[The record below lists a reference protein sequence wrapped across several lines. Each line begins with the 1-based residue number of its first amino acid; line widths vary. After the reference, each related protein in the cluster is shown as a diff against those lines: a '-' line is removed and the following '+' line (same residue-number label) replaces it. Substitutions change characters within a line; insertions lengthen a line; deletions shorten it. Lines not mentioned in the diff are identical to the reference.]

1 MAYMINMEKPINV
14 IIVPV
19 FMVLYYILFRKTFLF
34 FYYIVVNILFNML
47 KNKIYMLICVFI
59 ILGFAFLSSYS
70 NQKIVF
76 LDKQRLCDFLLS
88 DSDNYYQTFT
98 KQDMMVRKIG
108 NLQEYHAL
116 IEESVSDFT
125 PTQKESILKCVQ
137 LADDF
142 FNGIELP
149 WFHGYRASQIPWKFG
164 CVVGNKYEEGL
175 PHTRMDTIIL
185 PSSAVNQPDKSL
197 VSLLIHEKVHVYQK
211 CYPKDID
218 HYCQKYNLTIVGKR
232 NNNDNIRANPDTDA
246 NIYGRMNGGA
256 IFAME
261 YNTNPTSISDTREED
276 REDHP
281 NEKMAYEIAGMY
293 NK

>member
-1 MAYMINMEKPINV
+1 MISMENPINV

-76 LDKQRLCDFLLS
+76 LGKQRLCDFLLS
-88 DSDNYYQTFT
+88 DSDNYYKTFT
-98 KQDMMVRKIG
+98 KQDRMVRKID
-108 NLQEYHAL
+108 NINDYHRL
-116 IEESVSDFT
+116 IEQSVGEFT
-125 PTQKESILKCVQ
+125 PTQKESISKCVEI
-137 LADDF
+137 ADGF
-142 FNGIELP
+142 FKGIETP

-175 PHTRMDTIIL
+175 PHTRLDTIIL
-185 PSSAVNQPDKSL
+185 PSNAVNQPDKAL

-211 CYPKDID
+211 CYPGDISR
-218 HYCQKYNLTIVGKR
+218 YSQKYNLTIVGKR
-232 NNNDNIRANPDTDA
+232 TTTDNIRANPDTNSD
-246 NIYGRMNGGA
+246 IYGSNSGT

-261 YNTNPTSISDTREED
+261 YNANPTSISDTRGD
-276 REDHP
+276 GKQDHP

-293 NK
+293 NN